1 MAQTFMNPC
10 IQIQGL
16 RLSCHVGVPNEELA
30 VAQELLLHVEM
41 EPLDDWQDLQDDIQR
56 TIDYAQV
63 VAELEQVA
71 QAKPRRLIET
81 LAVDLVDFLLATH
94 PLRRVR
100 VRIEKFI
107 LPQTQAV
114 AVVLEKL
121 REAR

>member
-1 MAQTFMNPC
+1 MNPC
-10 IQIQGL
+10 IHIQGL
-16 RLSCHVGVPNEELA
+16 RLSCHVGVPDEERA

-41 EPLDDWQDLQDDIQR
+41 ESLDDWQDLQDDIKR
-56 TIDYAQV
+56 TVDYAQV
-63 VAELEQVA
+63 VAELERVA

-114 AVVLEKL
+114 AVVLEKSL
-121 REAR
+121 